1 MLSFRYRGVPR
12 KISQYLLFLE
22 RPIKIKYLKLSCVL
36 FSCEPWFGFGFGKP
50 HHD

>member
-1 MLSFRYRGVPR
+1 MLSFKYRGVPR
-12 KISQYLLFLE
+12 KISQCLLFLE

-36 FSCEPWFGFGFGKP
+36 FSFKLWLGFGFGKP